1 MFPPPP
7 FRVYIHLGAAGG
19 NNMLPIHRRREGP
32 LPPSLPP
39 SLPPASRRGE
49 SSRRRPSEIS
59 RGRRAP
65 FSRDRDNR
73 RAVSVGHK

>member
-1 MFPPPP
+1 MFPPLP

-39 SLPPASRRGE
+39 PAGESRRVAGQVK
-49 SSRRRPSEIS
+49 SLAVAARRS
-59 RGRRAP
+59 RGIEIIEEP
-65 FSRDRDNR
+65 
-73 RAVSVGHK
+73 